1 MEIIKEIQKCIT
13 DQNIDFI
20 EELADIIIEEKI
32 DNLES
37 LKDYEISYNN
47 IDDNNSYDLVI
58 NKYLKEIDSNPYEY
72 EGRLYDDIQ
81 LLKQE
86 RKLMNT
92 DEFDNKVYHLIKYFK
107 MTNRYN
113 PFPYITYQLI
123 LNNKI

>member
-1 MEIIKEIQKCIT
+1 MEIIKEIQKHIT

-37 LKDYEISYNN
+37 LKAYELSYNN

-113 PFPYITYQLI
+113 PLPYITYQLI
-123 LNNKI
+123 VNNKI

>member
-13 DQNIDFI
+13 DQNIDYI

-72 EGRLYDDIQ
+72 EGRLYDDTFG
-81 LLKQE
+81 
-86 RKLMNT
+86 RH
-92 DEFDNKVYHLIKYFK
+92 V
-107 MTNRYN
+107 
-113 PFPYITYQLI
+113 
-123 LNNKI
+123 